1 MKECIVEIPLFMTPY
16 NMEYLL
22 NGNKIINYEKL
33 YKDSIKNNK
42 VYISRK
48 NEGIELSPTHD
59 NQYPDNGDIIIG
71 DIVGYNL
78 EDPENPKLRINILN
92 SLYYSKLSDPV
103 IRCNGQCIIKD
114 NEITI
119 VGICRYTL
127 SERSFSHLDFS

>member
-48 NEGIELSPTHD
+48 NEGIELVPTHD
-59 NQYPDNGDIIIG
+59 SQYPDNGT
-71 DIVGYNL
+71 Y
-78 EDPENPKLRINILN
+78 
-92 SLYYSKLSDPV
+92 
-103 IRCNGQCIIKD
+103 
-114 NEITI
+114 
-119 VGICRYTL
+119 
-127 SERSFSHLDFS
+127 

>member
-42 VYISRK
+42 VYVSRK

-92 SLYYSKLSDPV
+92 SL
-103 IRCNGQCIIKD
+103 
-114 NEITI
+114 
-119 VGICRYTL
+119 
-127 SERSFSHLDFS
+127 